1 MVFDRRFTA
10 ASPRYLGF
18 SGSTA
23 NRQRWAMPVTEHL
36 CPLDPALLNGVR
48 PHQVLA
54 SASSPADWDSKYT
67 RPDAD
72 PEICDR
78 YVYPLLMS

>member
-18 SGSTA
+18 SGPA
-23 NRQRWAMPVTEHL
+23 EYRHRRAMPVTEYL

-48 PHQVLA
+48 RLNCVSTRQVVL
-54 SASSPADWDSKYT
+54 SPGWPAQIDD
-67 RPDAD
+67 
-72 PEICDR
+72 
-78 YVYPLLMS
+78 

>member
-48 PHQVLA
+48 RFLT
-54 SASSPADWDSKYT
+54 SAAEGDPAIHSPV
-67 RPDAD
+67 P
-72 PEICDR
+72 
-78 YVYPLLMS
+78 V